1 MPRRPAGR
9 HDDAQRDGRSDERD
23 DPERQKTLAPDDAAA
38 LGPVALSGPAAGA
51 SFAWAIGWAW
61 GRCGRHKTSR

>member
-1 MPRRPAGR
+1 MPRRPAGL
-9 HDDAQRDGRSDERD
+9 HDDAQRDGCSYERD

-38 LGPVALSGPAAGA
+38 PGPVALGGPVAGG

-61 GRCGRHKTSR
+61 GRCGRHMTSR